1 MGTTVATYIAPT
13 EFHRMSDS
21 AALDSFMDKWRA
33 RWPEWSVAE
42 VFVAPARRDIAV
54 AWFALLQEFDDVL
67 NIAGDPLPAD
77 AKLAWWGE
85 ELRGWATH
93 RSRHPLGRRLEPMRA
108 EWARLA
114 EALPTLAEARA
125 RAVSTDA
132 AFGSLSHYGEA
143 VAAVEAGV
151 LGRAPTS
158 KAVVAQMLATRLA
171 EVGPSAVPMDV
182 TQGRGDTDSLRA
194 WSASLGERWPSG
206 PGACERRL
214 LSAYA
219 QGRLRRFARRGE
231 PAPLPS
237 RAALLFTGWRAARG
251 D

>member
-1 MGTTVATYIAPT
+1 
-13 EFHRMSDS
+13 MSDS
-21 AALDSFMDKWRA
+21 AALDSFLEKWRV

-42 VFVAPARRDIAV
+42 VFVAPSRREVAV

-85 ELRGWATH
+85 ELRGWATQ
-93 RSRHPLGRRLEPMRA
+93 RSRHPLGRRLEPVHA
-108 EWARLA
+108 DWARLA
-114 EALPTLAEARA
+114 DALPTLIDARTRALSAE
-125 RAVSTDA
+125 T
-132 AFGSLSHYGEA
+132 AFGSLLSYAEA
-143 VAAVEAGV
+143 VAVVEAGV
-151 LGRAPTS
+151 LGRAPAS
-158 KAVVAQMLATRLA
+158 QAVVAQMLATRLT
-171 EVGPSAVPMDV
+171 EVGPGAVPIDV
-182 TQGRGDTDSLRA
+182 QQGRSDVDRLRA
-194 WSASLGERWPSG
+194 WSASLSEGWP
-206 PGACERRL
+206 PGQGARERRL

>member
-1 MGTTVATYIAPT
+1 
-13 EFHRMSDS
+13 MSDS
-21 AALDSFMDKWRA
+21 AALDSFLEKWRV

-42 VFVAPARRDIAV
+42 VFVVPSRRDVAV

-85 ELRGWATH
+85 ELRGWATQ
-93 RSRHPLGRRLEPMRA
+93 RSRHPLGRRLEPVRA
-108 EWARLA
+108 DWARLA
-114 EALPTLAEARA
+114 EALPTLVDARA
-125 RAVSTDA
+125 RALSADT
-132 AFGSLSHYGEA
+132 AFGSLVRYAEA
-143 VAAVEAGV
+143 VAAVELDV
-151 LGRAPTS
+151 LGRAPAS
-158 KAVVAQMLATRLA
+158 QAIMAQMLATRLT
-171 EVGPSAVPMDV
+171 EVGSTAVPIDV
-182 TQGRGDTDSLRA
+182 QQDASDADGLRA
-194 WSASLGERWPSG
+194 WSASLGKRWL
-206 PGACERRL
+206 PGQGARERRL

>member
-1 MGTTVATYIAPT
+1 
-13 EFHRMSDS
+13 MSDS
-21 AALDSFMDKWRA
+21 AALDSFLEKWRV

-42 VFVAPARRDIAV
+42 VFVAPSRRDVAV

-85 ELRGWATH
+85 ELRGWATQ
-93 RSRHPLGRRLEPMRA
+93 RSRHPLGRRLEPVRA
-108 EWARLA
+108 DWARLA
-114 EALPTLAEARA
+114 EALPTLVDARA
-125 RAVSTDA
+125 RALSADA
-132 AFGSLSHYGEA
+132 AFGSLVRYGEA

-151 LGRAPTS
+151 LGRAPVAQ
-158 KAVVAQMLATRLA
+158 AVVAQMLATRLT
-171 EVGPSAVPMDV
+171 EVGSAAVPIDV
-182 TQGRGDTDSLRA
+182 QQGASDADSLRA
-194 WSASLGERWPSG
+194 WSAWLSERWP
-206 PGACERRL
+206 PGQGARERRL

-219 QGRLRRFARRGE
+219 HGRVRRFARHGE

-237 RAALLFTGWRAARG
+237 RGALLFTGWRAARG

>member
-1 MGTTVATYIAPT
+1 
-13 EFHRMSDS
+13 MSDS
-21 AALDSFMDKWRA
+21 AALDSFLEKWRV

-42 VFVAPARRDIAV
+42 VFVAPSRRDVAV

-85 ELRGWATH
+85 ELRGWATQ
-93 RSRHPLGRRLEPMRA
+93 RSRHPLGRLLEPVRA
-108 EWARLA
+108 DWARLA
-114 EALPTLAEARA
+114 DALPTLAEARA
-125 RAVSTDA
+125 RAMNTDA

-143 VAAVEAGV
+143 VAVVEAGV
-151 LGRAPTS
+151 LGRAPAS
-158 KAVVAQMLATRLA
+158 QAVVAQMLATRLT
-171 EVGPSAVPMDV
+171 EVGPGAVPIDV
-182 TQGRGDTDSLRA
+182 QQGRSDVDRLRA
-194 WSASLGERWPSG
+194 WSASLSEGWP
-206 PGACERRL
+206 PGQGARERRL

-219 QGRLRRFARRGE
+219 QGRLCRFARRGE

>member
-1 MGTTVATYIAPT
+1 
-13 EFHRMSDS
+13 MSDS
-21 AALDSFMDKWRA
+21 AALDSFLDKWRT

-85 ELRGWATH
+85 ELRGWAGQ
-93 RSRHPLGRRLEPMRA
+93 RSRHPLGRLLEPVRGD
-108 EWARLA
+108 WTSLA
-114 EALPTLAEARA
+114 DALPTLVEARA
-125 RAVSTDA
+125 QPVDRHAGVVA
-132 AFGSLSHYGEA
+132 LSRYGEA
-143 VAAVEAGV
+143 VAAVETGV
-151 LGRAPTS
+151 LGRAPPS
-158 KAVVAQMLATRLA
+158 RGVIAQTLATRLA
-171 EVGPSAVPMDV
+171 EAGTAGIPVDHR
-182 TQGRGDTDSLRA
+182 QGRDDGDAIRA
-194 WSASLGERWPSG
+194 WAASLLEQWTPGE
-206 PGACERRL
+206 GARERRL

-219 QGRLRRFARRGE
+219 HGRLRRLARRGE
-231 PAPLPS
+231 PAVLPS